1 FASAKKL
8 NELTNV
14 ALNTV
19 TGLTGQLKIGS
30 DSDCLTIKVDS
41 ANGKVTFTGKA
52 SASKACTETL
62 QLETVKAA
70 LGGNDI
76 IGKDYIID
84 FAATSVN
91 LNF

>member
-1 FASAKKL
+1 
-8 NELTNV
+8 
-14 ALNTV
+14 
-19 TGLTGQLKIGS
+19 
-30 DSDCLTIKVDS
+30 DS